1 MQSLID
7 KELVELNQ
15 RLNGQKIQIE
25 LTKPLIQKI
34 INDGFDEK
42 YGARP
47 LKSTFNRYVTLP
59 IAKKITSSKEQI
71 NGSYKLDIQGEEI
84 TIQPI

>member
-1 MQSLID
+1 MKSLIE
-7 KELVELNQ
+7 KEIRELNQ
-15 RLNGQKIQIE
+15 RLNEQKIQVE
-25 LTKPLIQKI
+25 LTESLTQKI
-34 INDGFDEK
+34 VTSGFDEK